1 MEGARLKR
9 PWKDFFNSQLGR
21 VHERG
26 ASLQELQHRCT
37 TLDIRGVGEKLE
49 PRARTWQMRTSALAM
64 LHCSKKKRFIYRT
77 DRPSD
82 LREDDPDAITPEERA
97 DGLRHDL

>member
-1 MEGARLKR
+1 V
-9 PWKDFFNSQLGR
+9 GR
-21 VHERG
+21 SALLCKSG
-26 ASLQELQHRCT
+26 ITA
-37 TLDIRGVGEKLE
+37 LE
-49 PRARTWQMRTSALAM
+49 ARTWQMRTSALAM
-64 LHCSKKKRFIYRT
+64 LHCSKKKRFICRT